1 VAGSRWLATFHALAG
16 SQDWFVGIVV
26 PEAAYTRE
34 LHALRLRLLAG
45 CGLIAVL
52 VLLGGSVALLA
63 LRRGL
68 ERIQAGTAQMRR
80 LQFAPAPTETPFRD
94 VQDVLSSLEQAK
106 TALRG
111 MGKYAPLDLVRE
123 LYAENREPALGGE
136 LRELS
141 ILFSDLEGF
150 TSFSERMTP
159 DALAQAL
166 GLYFEAMTN
175 AIRSCGGTVDKFI
188 GDAVMALW
196 NAPRLQ
202 PDHAHKAC
210 SGILACRQA
219 TARLYRSQ
227 AWAGLPS
234 LRTRYGLHCDVVMV
248 GHFGAPDRFS
258 YTAIGDGV
266 NLASRLE
273 GLCKQY
279 DVDVVVSD
287 PVVAAVGDAFLFRRL
302 DRVAV
307 KGRSQGMMVY
317 ELLGA
322 AATKPAAVRAYEA
335 AFDAYLRRDFAG
347 AAAQLRGNTDDGP
360 SRVLLQRCRELLAHP
375 PPPQWDGVHVAATK

>member
-1 VAGSRWLATFHALAG
+1 
-16 SQDWFVGIVV
+16 
-26 PEAAYTRE
+26 
-34 LHALRLRLLAG
+34 
-45 CGLIAVL
+45 
-52 VLLGGSVALLA
+52 
-63 LRRGL
+63 
-68 ERIQAGTAQMRR
+68 MRR

-150 TSFSERMTP
+150 TSLSERMTP
-159 DALAQAL
+159 DQLAQAL
-166 GLYFEAMTN
+166 GLYFEAMTSG
-175 AIRSCGGTVDKFI
+175 IRSCGGTVDKFI

-196 NAPRLQ
+196 NAPGLQ

-210 SGILACRQA
+210 SAILACRDA
-219 TARLYRSQ
+219 TARLYQSQ
-227 AWAGLPS
+227 AWAGLPP
-234 LRTRYGLHCDVVMV
+234 LRTRYGLHRDAVMV

-279 DVDVVVSD
+279 GVDVVVSE
-287 PVVAAVGDAFLFRRL
+287 PVVGAVGDAFAFRRL
-302 DRVAV
+302 DCVAV
-307 KGRSQGMMVY
+307 KGRSRGMMVY

-322 AATKPAAVRAYEA
+322 SASKPAAVRTYEA

-347 AAAQLRGNTDDGP
+347 AAAQLQGNPDDAP
-360 SRVLLQRCRELLAHP
+360 SRVLRQRCQELLLHP
-375 PPPQWDGVHVAATK
+375 PPPHWDGVHVAATK